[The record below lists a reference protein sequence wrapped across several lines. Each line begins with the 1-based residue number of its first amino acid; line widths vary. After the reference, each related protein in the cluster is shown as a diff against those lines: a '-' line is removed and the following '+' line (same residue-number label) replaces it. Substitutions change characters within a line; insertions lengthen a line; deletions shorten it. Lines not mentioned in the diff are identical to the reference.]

1 MAERNRKRNKPKKN
15 KKLIVFWL
23 CIAVIGFIAFSY
35 WQMGGFSYPGRP
47 KICLDAGH
55 GGSDTGAIY
64 EGRYEKDDNLR
75 LTLAV
80 GEILEENGINVIYT
94 RKNDEFVPLEER
106 AEFANKK
113 KATYFVSIH
122 RNSADADVSG
132 VEIWINNSA
141 LYFEEKLAQNILDK
155 IDEVG
160 FGVSRGVKRGYQGNA
175 AANYLVNSATDMPSC
190 LIEMGFITTEKDN
203 TLFDENSDEY
213 ALAIAE
219 GIMEGIAKGD
229 EENGVSETE

>member
-1 MAERNRKRNKPKKN
+1 M
-15 KKLIVFWL
+15 
-23 CIAVIGFIAFSY
+23 
-35 WQMGGFSYPGRP
+35 
-47 KICLDAGH
+47 
-55 GGSDTGAIY
+55 
-64 EGRYEKDDNLR
+64 
-75 LTLAV
+75 
-80 GEILEENGINVIYT
+80 
-94 RKNDEFVPLEER
+94 
-106 AEFANKK
+106 
-113 KATYFVSIH
+113 
-122 RNSADADVSG
+122 SG

-141 LYFEEKLAQNILDK
+141 LYFEKKLAQNILDK

-160 FGVSRGVKRGYQGNA
+160 FGISRGVKRGYQGNA